1 MCEICAKM
9 RKVNIR
15 TAQNV
20 AIDFP
25 MASIGQRMIG
35 LFVDLVIMGV
45 AIFIL
50 LIILASLNPNFVY
63 FVAVVFFF
71 YTPVSEILMGGQ
83 TLGKKLAGT
92 RVVNIYGKA
101 PGILD
106 ILIRWVFRMVDIWFS
121 IGSVG
126 IIFISTTT
134 RGQRLGGILSNTM
147 VVSLKGEMEL
157 GLNDIL
163 RIADRSKYQP
173 IYAEVYRFK
182 EEDMLTVKNVID
194 RFERFHNAAHRSLLQ
209 RTAEKCGE
217 VLGLAQLPE
226 NKVDFLK
233 TIIKDYIVVT
243 RS

>member
-1 MCEICAKM
+1 M
-9 RKVNIR
+9 RKVAIR

-25 MASIGQRMIG
+25 IASIGQRMLGVFI
-35 LFVDLVIMGV
+35 DLVVMGV
-45 AIFIL
+45 GIFIL
-50 LIILASLNPNFVY
+50 MIILVAVNPNFVY
-63 FVAVVFFF
+63 FVFAIFLF
-71 YTPVSEILMGGQ
+71 YTPVSEMLMSGQ
-83 TLGKKLAGT
+83 TLGKKLAST

-106 ILIRWVFRMVDIWFS
+106 ILIRWAFRMVDIWFS
-121 IGSVG
+121 LGAVG

-147 VVSLKGEMEL
+147 VVSLKGELEL

-163 RIADRSKYQP
+163 RIADRSKHQP

-182 EEDMLTVKNVID
+182 EEEMLTVKNVID
-194 RFERFHNAAHRSLLQ
+194 RFERFHNDAHGKLLQ
-209 RTAEKCGE
+209 RTAEKCAE
-217 VLGLAQLPE
+217 VLGVAELPE

-233 TIIKDYIVVT
+233 TIVKDYIVVT